1 MAISRMRRGLKQ
13 VVKEPV
19 IALAVV
25 VIVVAGVAAVSF
37 GVRLA
42 TSMSGEEVSVAQ
54 ARAEAVD
61 HGSKAVVA
69 LNSLDYR
76 KAEDG
81 VKRWTTQS
89 TGLLHGQIQSSQRDI
104 VGAVQQRKTITTATV
119 VQAAL
124 AEFDQNRA
132 RLMAVVDV
140 RVQRQDGKQVTKRA
154 RLLGELERAGGGPWK
169 LSALIPVPV
178 EP

>member
-1 MAISRMRRGLKQ
+1 MATPRMPRRLRVKQ
-13 VVKEPV
+13 PVV
-19 IALAVV
+19 ARAVV
-25 VIVVAGVAAVSF
+25 VIMLAGAAAVWF
-37 GVRLA
+37 GVRLT
-42 TSMSGEEVSVAQ
+42 TSMSGEEISVAQ
-54 ARAEAVD
+54 SRTEAVD
-61 HGSKAVVA
+61 QGSRAVVA

-76 KAEDG
+76 NPAGG
-81 VKRWTTQS
+81 VKAWTAHS
-89 TGLLHGQIQSSQRDI
+89 TGLLHGQIQSSRRDI
-104 VGAVQQRKTITTATV
+104 ARAVQQRKTITTATV

-140 RVQRQDGKQVTKRA
+140 RVQRHDGKRVTKRA

-178 EP
+178 ES